1 MGIEKNME
9 EMSVAKCSCFVSFNQ
24 DTQCT
29 LKYIMSE
36 QKYGA
41 DIVADSLINHGVDLV
56 FGIPG
61 AKIDRLFETLE
72 HPKAGQKVPK
82 LIVARHEQN
91 AAFMAQA
98 FARITGKTGVV
109 IATSGPGVGNLVTGL
124 MTANAESDPV
134 VAIGG
139 QVQRK
144 DLYRLTHQSTN
155 SVALFTPI
163 TNFSS
168 EVQDPNNISEI
179 LANAFA
185 AANGAKKG
193 AAFVSLPQD
202 IDDAPVNIN
211 ALAQVPM
218 AQQGAASLVDLDWL
232 AGAIKQAKLPV
243 LLVGARASD
252 DESVASLHKLLNQ
265 VSLPVVE
272 TFQGAGVISRDLE
285 EASYFGRIGLFR
297 NQTGDK
303 LLQQSDLVITLGYD
317 AIEYEPRNWNKEN
330 NLNIVALDT
339 TPVQIDNNFV
349 PQRQLVG
356 DLSQSIDLLTER
368 IAGYQLPDDSQQT
381 LHDLKT
387 DLRLSNEPTY
397 TPAEGN
403 LNHPLTVIK
412 SIQAHVTDD
421 MTVSTDI
428 GSHYIW
434 MARHFKSYVARHF
447 LISNGMQTLG
457 VGLPWAMTAAMVR
470 PNAKSVSV
478 SGDGGFF
485 FSAMELETAVRLNLN
500 TVHIVWNDNA
510 HYDMVKFQE
519 EMKYDGESAGVDFG
533 NIDLVKYA
541 EAFGAKG
548 LRVTTPAD
556 LDAVLD
562 EAFATQGP
570 VVVDIPVD
578 YSHNYEL
585 GSQLIQGEG

>member
-1 MGIEKNME
+1 MANK
-9 EMSVAKCSCFVSFNQ
+9 
-24 DTQCT
+24 
-29 LKYIMSE
+29 
-36 QKYGA
+36 KYGA
-41 DIVADSLINHGVDLV
+41 DIVTDSLVNHGVDLV

-72 HPKAGQKVPK
+72 HPAEGQRVPK
-82 LIVARHEQN
+82 LVVARHEQN

-109 IATSGPGVGNLVTGL
+109 IATSGPGVGNLATGL
-124 MTANAESDPV
+124 MTATAESDPII
-134 VAIGG
+134 AIGG
-139 QVQRK
+139 QVPRN

-155 SVALFTPI
+155 SVALFSPI
-163 TNFSS
+163 TNLAS
-168 EVQDPNNISEI
+168 EIQDPNNISEI
-179 LANAFA
+179 IANAFA

-193 AAFVSLPQD
+193 ATFVSLPQD
-202 IDDAPVNIN
+202 VDDAQVTIE
-211 ALAQVPM
+211 ALPKITP
-218 AQQGAASLVDLDWL
+218 AQQGAAAIKDIDWL
-232 AGAIKQAKLPV
+232 AEQIKAAKLPV
-243 LLVGARASD
+243 LLVGSRGSD
-252 DESVASLHKLLNQ
+252 DATVTALHQLLKQ
-265 VSLPVVE
+265 TTLPVVE
-272 TFQGAGVISRDLE
+272 TFQGAGVISRELE
-285 EASYFGRIGLFR
+285 PETFFGRIGLFR

-303 LLQQSDLVITLGYD
+303 LLKQSDLVITLGYD

-356 DLSQSIDLLTER
+356 DLAQSLRLLIER
-368 IAGYQLPDDSQQT
+368 LNGYELPTTSKVV
-381 LHDLKT
+381 LKKLKA
-387 DLRLSNEPTY
+387 DLRASDEPSY
-397 TPAEGN
+397 TPAQGN
-403 LNHPLTVIK
+403 LNHPLDVIK

-434 MARHFKSYVARHF
+434 MARHFKSYVARHY

-457 VGLPWAMTAAMVR
+457 VGLPWALAAAMVR

-485 FSAMELETAVRLNLN
+485 FSAMELETAVRLGLN

-510 HYDMVKFQE
+510 YYDMVKFQE
-519 EMKYDGESAGVDFG
+519 EMKYNGQSAGVKFG

-541 EAFGAKG
+541 ESFGAKG
-548 LRVTTPAD
+548 LRVETPDD
-556 LDAVLD
+556 LDTVLD
-562 EAFATQGP
+562 EAFSTQGP

-585 GSQLIQGEG
+585 GSQLIGSEG

>member
-1 MGIEKNME
+1 MANK
-9 EMSVAKCSCFVSFNQ
+9 
-24 DTQCT
+24 
-29 LKYIMSE
+29 
-36 QKYGA
+36 KYGA
-41 DIVADSLINHGVDLV
+41 DIVTDSLVNHGVDLV

-72 HPKAGQKVPK
+72 YPAEGQRVPK
-82 LIVARHEQN
+82 LVVARHEQN

-109 IATSGPGVGNLVTGL
+109 IATSGPGVGNLATGL
-124 MTANAESDPV
+124 MTATAESDPI

-139 QVQRK
+139 QVPRN

-155 SVALFTPI
+155 SVALFSPI
-163 TNFSS
+163 TNLAS
-168 EVQDPNNISEI
+168 EIQDPNNISEI
-179 LANAFA
+179 IANAFA

-193 AAFVSLPQD
+193 ATFVSLPQD
-202 IDDAPVNIN
+202 VDDAQVTIE
-211 ALAQVPM
+211 ALPKITP
-218 AQQGAASLVDLDWL
+218 AQQGAATIKDIDWL
-232 AGAIKQAKLPV
+232 AEQIKAAKLPV
-243 LLVGARASD
+243 LLVGSRGSD
-252 DESVASLHKLLNQ
+252 DATVTALHQLLKQ
-265 VSLPVVE
+265 TTLPVVE
-272 TFQGAGVISRDLE
+272 TFQGAGVISRELE
-285 EASYFGRIGLFR
+285 PETFFGRIGLFR

-303 LLQQSDLVITLGYD
+303 LLKQSDLVITLGYD

-356 DLSQSIDLLTER
+356 DLAQSLRLLIER
-368 IAGYQLPDDSQQT
+368 LNGYELPTTSKEV
-381 LHDLKT
+381 LKKLKA
-387 DLRLSNEPTY
+387 DLRASNEPSY
-397 TPAEGN
+397 TPAQGN
-403 LNHPLTVIK
+403 LNHPLDVIK

-434 MARHFKSYVARHF
+434 MARHFKSYVARHY

-457 VGLPWAMTAAMVR
+457 VGLPWALAAAMVR

-485 FSAMELETAVRLNLN
+485 FSAMELETAVRLGLN

-510 HYDMVKFQE
+510 YYDMVKFQE
-519 EMKYDGESAGVDFG
+519 EMKYNGQSAGVKFG

-541 EAFGAKG
+541 ESFGAKG
-548 LRVTTPAD
+548 LRVETPDD
-556 LDAVLD
+556 LDTVLD
-562 EAFATQGP
+562 EAFSTQGP

-585 GSQLIQGEG
+585 GSQLISSEG

>member
-1 MGIEKNME
+1 MANK
-9 EMSVAKCSCFVSFNQ
+9 
-24 DTQCT
+24 
-29 LKYIMSE
+29 
-36 QKYGA
+36 KYGA
-41 DIVADSLINHGVDLV
+41 DIVTDSLVNHGVDLV

-72 HPKAGQKVPK
+72 HPAEGQRVPK
-82 LIVARHEQN
+82 LVVARHEQN

-109 IATSGPGVGNLVTGL
+109 IATSGPGVGNLATGL
-124 MTANAESDPV
+124 MTATAESDPI

-139 QVQRK
+139 QVPRN

-155 SVALFTPI
+155 SVALFSPI
-163 TNFSS
+163 TNLAS
-168 EVQDPNNISEI
+168 EIQDPNNISEI
-179 LANAFA
+179 IANAFA

-193 AAFVSLPQD
+193 ATFVSLPQD
-202 IDDAPVNIN
+202 VDDAQVTIE
-211 ALAQVPM
+211 ALPKITP
-218 AQQGAASLVDLDWL
+218 AQQGAAAIKDIDWL
-232 AGAIKQAKLPV
+232 AEQIKAAKLPV
-243 LLVGARASD
+243 LLVGSRGSD
-252 DESVASLHKLLNQ
+252 DATVTALHQLLKQ
-265 VSLPVVE
+265 TTLPVVE
-272 TFQGAGVISRDLE
+272 TFQGAGVISRELE
-285 EASYFGRIGLFR
+285 PETFFGRIGLFR

-303 LLQQSDLVITLGYD
+303 LLKQSDLVITLGYD

-356 DLSQSIDLLTER
+356 DLAQSLRLLIER
-368 IAGYQLPDDSQQT
+368 LNGYELPTTSKEV
-381 LHDLKT
+381 LKKLKA
-387 DLRLSNEPTY
+387 DLRASDEPSY
-397 TPAEGN
+397 TPAQGN
-403 LNHPLTVIK
+403 LNHPLDVIK

-434 MARHFKSYVARHF
+434 MARHFKSYVARHY

-457 VGLPWAMTAAMVR
+457 VGLPWALAAAMVR

-485 FSAMELETAVRLNLN
+485 FSAMELETAVRLGLN

-510 HYDMVKFQE
+510 YYDMVKFQE
-519 EMKYDGESAGVDFG
+519 EMKYNGQSAGVKFG

-541 EAFGAKG
+541 ESFGAKG
-548 LRVTTPAD
+548 LRVETPDD
-556 LDAVLD
+556 LDTVLD
-562 EAFATQGP
+562 EAFSTQGP

-585 GSQLIQGEG
+585 GSQLVGSEG

>member
-1 MGIEKNME
+1 MANK
-9 EMSVAKCSCFVSFNQ
+9 
-24 DTQCT
+24 
-29 LKYIMSE
+29 
-36 QKYGA
+36 KYGA
-41 DIVADSLINHGVDLV
+41 DIVTDSLVNHGVDLV

-72 HPKAGQKVPK
+72 HPAEGQRVPK
-82 LIVARHEQN
+82 LVVARHEQN

-109 IATSGPGVGNLVTGL
+109 IATSGPGVGNLATGL
-124 MTANAESDPV
+124 MTATAESDPI

-139 QVQRK
+139 QVPRN

-155 SVALFTPI
+155 SVALFSPI
-163 TNFSS
+163 TNLAS
-168 EVQDPNNISEI
+168 EIQDPNNISEI
-179 LANAFA
+179 IANAFA

-193 AAFVSLPQD
+193 ATFVSLPQD
-202 IDDAPVNIN
+202 VDDAQVTIE
-211 ALAQVPM
+211 ALPKITP
-218 AQQGAASLVDLDWL
+218 AQQGAAAIKDIDWL
-232 AGAIKQAKLPV
+232 AEQIKAAKLPV
-243 LLVGARASD
+243 LLVGSRGSD
-252 DESVASLHKLLNQ
+252 DATVTALHQLLKQ
-265 VSLPVVE
+265 TTLPVVE
-272 TFQGAGVISRDLE
+272 TFQGAGVISRELE
-285 EASYFGRIGLFR
+285 PETFFGRIGLFR

-303 LLQQSDLVITLGYD
+303 LLKQSDLVITLGYD

-356 DLSQSIDLLTER
+356 DLAQSLRLLIER
-368 IAGYQLPDDSQQT
+368 LNGYELPTTSKVV
-381 LHDLKT
+381 LKKLKA
-387 DLRLSNEPTY
+387 DLRASDEPSY
-397 TPAEGN
+397 TPAQGN
-403 LNHPLTVIK
+403 LNHPLDVIK

-434 MARHFKSYVARHF
+434 MARHFKSYVARHY

-457 VGLPWAMTAAMVR
+457 VGLPWALAAAMVR

-485 FSAMELETAVRLNLN
+485 FSAMELETAVRLGLN

-510 HYDMVKFQE
+510 YYDMVKFQE
-519 EMKYDGESAGVDFG
+519 EMKYNGQSAGVKFG

-541 EAFGAKG
+541 ESFGAKG
-548 LRVTTPAD
+548 LRVETPDD
-556 LDAVLD
+556 LDTVLD
-562 EAFATQGP
+562 EAFSTQGP

-585 GSQLIQGEG
+585 GSQLIGSEG

>member
-1 MGIEKNME
+1 MANK
-9 EMSVAKCSCFVSFNQ
+9 
-24 DTQCT
+24 
-29 LKYIMSE
+29 
-36 QKYGA
+36 KYGA
-41 DIVADSLINHGVDLV
+41 DIVTDSLVNHGVDLV

-72 HPKAGQKVPK
+72 HPAEGQKVPK
-82 LIVARHEQN
+82 LVVTRHEQN

-109 IATSGPGVGNLVTGL
+109 ITTSGPGVGNLATGL
-124 MTANAESDPV
+124 MTATAESDPI

-139 QVQRK
+139 QVPRN

-155 SVALFTPI
+155 SVALFSPI
-163 TNFSS
+163 TNLAS
-168 EVQDPNNISEI
+168 EIQDPNNISEI
-179 LANAFA
+179 IANAFA

-193 AAFVSLPQD
+193 ATFVSLPQD
-202 IDDAPVNIN
+202 VDDAQVTIE
-211 ALAQVPM
+211 ALPKVTP
-218 AQQGAASLVDLDWL
+218 AQQGAAAIKDIDWL
-232 AGAIKQAKLPV
+232 AEQIKDAKLPV
-243 LLVGARASD
+243 LLVGSRGSD
-252 DESVASLHKLLNQ
+252 DATVTALHQLLKQ
-265 VSLPVVE
+265 TTLPVVE
-272 TFQGAGVISRDLE
+272 TFQGAGVISRELE
-285 EASYFGRIGLFR
+285 PETFFGRIGLFR

-303 LLQQSDLVITLGYD
+303 LLKQSDLVITLGYD

-356 DLSQSIDLLTER
+356 DLAQSLQLLTEYLN
-368 IAGYQLPDDSQQT
+368 GYELPASSKAE
-381 LHDLKT
+381 LKKLKA
-387 DLRLSNEPTY
+387 DLRAFDEPSY
-397 TPAEGN
+397 TPAKGN
-403 LNHPLTVIK
+403 LNHPLDIVK

-457 VGLPWAMTAAMVR
+457 VGLPWALVAAMVR
-470 PNAKSVSV
+470 PNTKSVSV

-485 FSAMELETAVRLNLN
+485 FSAMELETAVRLGLN

-510 HYDMVKFQE
+510 YYDMVKFQE
-519 EMKYDGESAGVDFG
+519 EMKYNGQSAGVKFG

-541 EAFGAKG
+541 ESFGAKG
-548 LRVTTPAD
+548 LRVETPD
-556 LDAVLD
+556 SLDAVLD
-562 EAFATQGP
+562 EAFSTQGP

-585 GSQLIQGEG
+585 GSQLINSEG

>member
-1 MGIEKNME
+1 MANK
-9 EMSVAKCSCFVSFNQ
+9 
-24 DTQCT
+24 
-29 LKYIMSE
+29 
-36 QKYGA
+36 KYGA
-41 DIVADSLINHGVDLV
+41 DIVTDSLVNHGVDLV

-72 HPKAGQKVPK
+72 HPAEGQRVPK
-82 LIVARHEQN
+82 LVVARHEQN

-109 IATSGPGVGNLVTGL
+109 IATSGPGVGNLATGL
-124 MTANAESDPV
+124 MTATAESDPI

-139 QVQRK
+139 QVPRN

-155 SVALFTPI
+155 SVALFSPI
-163 TNFSS
+163 TNLAS
-168 EVQDPNNISEI
+168 EIQDPNNISEI
-179 LANAFA
+179 IANAFA

-193 AAFVSLPQD
+193 ATFVSLPQD
-202 IDDAPVNIN
+202 VDDAQVTIE
-211 ALAQVPM
+211 ALPKITP
-218 AQQGAASLVDLDWL
+218 AQQGAAAIKDIDWL
-232 AGAIKQAKLPV
+232 AEQIKAAKLPV
-243 LLVGARASD
+243 LLVGSRGSD
-252 DESVASLHKLLNQ
+252 DATVTALHQLLKQ
-265 VSLPVVE
+265 TTLPVVE
-272 TFQGAGVISRDLE
+272 TFQGAGVIPRELE
-285 EASYFGRIGLFR
+285 PETFFGRIGLFH

-303 LLQQSDLVITLGYD
+303 LLKQSDLVITLGYD

-330 NLNIVALDT
+330 TLNIVALDT

-356 DLSQSIDLLTER
+356 DLAQSLRLLIER
-368 IAGYQLPDDSQQT
+368 LNGYELPTTSEEV
-381 LHDLKT
+381 LKKLKA
-387 DLRLSNEPTY
+387 DLRASDEPSY
-397 TPAEGN
+397 TPAQGN
-403 LNHPLTVIK
+403 LNHPLDVIK

-434 MARHFKSYVARHF
+434 MARHFKSYVARHY

-457 VGLPWAMTAAMVR
+457 VGLPWALAAAMVR

-485 FSAMELETAVRLNLN
+485 FSAMELETAVRLGLN

-510 HYDMVKFQE
+510 YYDMVKFQE
-519 EMKYDGESAGVDFG
+519 ETKYNGQSAGVKFG

-541 EAFGAKG
+541 ESFGAKG
-548 LRVTTPAD
+548 LRVETPDD
-556 LDAVLD
+556 LDTVLD
-562 EAFATQGP
+562 EAFSTQGP

-585 GSQLIQGEG
+585 GSQLIGSEG

>member
-1 MGIEKNME
+1 M
-9 EMSVAKCSCFVSFNQ
+9 
-24 DTQCT
+24 T
-29 LKYIMSE
+29 E
-36 QKYGA
+36 QKYGS
-41 DIVADSLINHGVDLV
+41 DIVTDSLVNHGVDLV

-72 HPKAGQKVPK
+72 HPKTGQKVPK
-82 LIVARHEQN
+82 LIVTRHEQN

-98 FARITGKTGVV
+98 FSRITGKTGVV
-109 IATSGPGVGNLVTGL
+109 IATSGPGVGNLATGL
-124 MTANAESDPV
+124 MTANAESDSV

-139 QVQRK
+139 QVPRR

-155 SVALFTPI
+155 SVSLFNAI
-163 TNFSS
+163 THYSS
-168 EVQDPNNISEI
+168 EIQDPNNISEI
-179 LANAFA
+179 IANAFA

-202 IDDAPVNIN
+202 VDDAPVSIS
-211 ALAQVPM
+211 ALPQVPE
-218 AQQGAASLVDLDWL
+218 AQQGAAAITDIDWL
-232 AGAIKQAKLPV
+232 AEQIKQAKLPV
-243 LLVGARASD
+243 LLVGARGSD
-252 DESVASLHKLLNQ
+252 DATVTALHHLLKQ
-265 VSLPVVE
+265 TTLPVVE

-285 EASYFGRIGLFR
+285 PETFFGRIGLFR

-303 LLQQSDLVITLGYD
+303 LLQQADLVVTLGYD

-339 TPVQIDNNFV
+339 THVQIDNNFV
-349 PQRQLVG
+349 PKRQLIG
-356 DLSQSIDLLTER
+356 DLAQSLDLLAERINGYQVPAESQSV
-368 IAGYQLPDDSQQT
+368 
-381 LHDLKT
+381 LKALKD
-387 DLRLSNEPTY
+387 DLRASDEPSY

-403 LNHPLTVIK
+403 LNHPLNVIK

-457 VGLPWAMTAAMVR
+457 VGLPWSLTAAMVR

-485 FSAMELETAVRLNLN
+485 FSAMELETAVRLQLN

-519 EMKYDGESAGVDFG
+519 EMKYNGESAGVTFG
-533 NIDLVKYA
+533 NIDIVKYA
-541 EAFGAKG
+541 ESFGAKG
-548 LRVTTPAD
+548 LRVTTPD
-556 LDAVLD
+556 QLDKILD
-562 EAFATQGP
+562 EAFATEGP

-585 GSQLIQGEG
+585 GSQLIESEG

>member
-1 MGIEKNME
+1 M
-9 EMSVAKCSCFVSFNQ
+9 
-24 DTQCT
+24 T
-29 LKYIMSE
+29 E
-36 QKYGA
+36 QKYGS
-41 DIVADSLINHGVDLV
+41 DIVTDSLVNHGVDLV

-82 LIVARHEQN
+82 LIVTRHEQN

-98 FARITGKTGVV
+98 FSRITGKTGVV
-109 IATSGPGVGNLVTGL
+109 IATSGPGVGNLATGL
-124 MTANAESDPV
+124 MTANAESDSV

-139 QVQRK
+139 QVPRR

-155 SVALFTPI
+155 SVSLFNAI
-163 TNFSS
+163 THYSS
-168 EVQDPNNISEI
+168 EIQDPNNISEI
-179 LANAFA
+179 IANAFA

-202 IDDAPVNIN
+202 VDDAPVSIA
-211 ALAQVPM
+211 ALPQVPE
-218 AQQGAASLVDLDWL
+218 AQQGAAAIADLDWL
-232 AGAIKQAKLPV
+232 AEQIKQAKLPV
-243 LLVGARASD
+243 LLVGARGSD
-252 DESVASLHKLLNQ
+252 DATVTALHHLLEQ
-265 VSLPVVE
+265 TTLPVVE

-285 EASYFGRIGLFR
+285 PETFFGRIGLFR

-303 LLQQSDLVITLGYD
+303 LLQQADLVVTLGYD

-339 TPVQIDNNFV
+339 THVQIDNNFV
-349 PQRQLVG
+349 PKRQLIG
-356 DLSQSIDLLTER
+356 DLAQSLDLLAER
-368 IAGYQLPDDSQQT
+368 INGYQVPAESQNV
-381 LHDLKT
+381 LKALKD
-387 DLRLSNEPTY
+387 DLRASDEPSY

-403 LNHPLTVIK
+403 LNHPLNVIK

-457 VGLPWAMTAAMVR
+457 VGLPWSLTAAMVR

-485 FSAMELETAVRLNLN
+485 FSAMELETAVRLQLN

-519 EMKYDGESAGVDFG
+519 EMKYNGESAGVTFG
-533 NIDLVKYA
+533 NIDIVKYA
-541 EAFGAKG
+541 ESFGAKG
-548 LRVTTPAD
+548 LRVTTPD
-556 LDAVLD
+556 QLDKILD
-562 EAFATQGP
+562 EAFATEGP

-585 GSQLIQGEG
+585 GSQLIESEG

>member
-1 MGIEKNME
+1 MANK
-9 EMSVAKCSCFVSFNQ
+9 
-24 DTQCT
+24 
-29 LKYIMSE
+29 
-36 QKYGA
+36 KYGA
-41 DIVADSLINHGVDLV
+41 DIVTDSLVNHGVDLV

-72 HPKAGQKVPK
+72 HPAEGQRVPK
-82 LIVARHEQN
+82 LVVARHEQN

-109 IATSGPGVGNLVTGL
+109 IATSGPGVGNLATGL
-124 MTANAESDPV
+124 MTATAESDPI

-139 QVQRK
+139 QVPRN

-155 SVALFTPI
+155 SVALFSPI
-163 TNFSS
+163 TNLAS
-168 EVQDPNNISEI
+168 EIQDPNNISEI
-179 LANAFA
+179 IANAFA

-193 AAFVSLPQD
+193 ATFVSLPQD
-202 IDDAPVNIN
+202 VDDAQVTIE
-211 ALAQVPM
+211 ALPKITP
-218 AQQGAASLVDLDWL
+218 AQQGAAAIKDIDWL
-232 AGAIKQAKLPV
+232 AEQIKAAKLPV
-243 LLVGARASD
+243 LLVGSRGSD
-252 DESVASLHKLLNQ
+252 DATVTALHQLLKQ
-265 VSLPVVE
+265 TTLPVVE
-272 TFQGAGVISRDLE
+272 TFQGAGVISRELE
-285 EASYFGRIGLFR
+285 PETFFGRIGLFR

-303 LLQQSDLVITLGYD
+303 LLKQSDLVITLGYD

-356 DLSQSIDLLTER
+356 DLAQSLRLLIER
-368 IAGYQLPDDSQQT
+368 LNGYELPTTSKVV
-381 LHDLKT
+381 LKKLKA
-387 DLRLSNEPTY
+387 DLRASDEPSY
-397 TPAEGN
+397 TPAQGN
-403 LNHPLTVIK
+403 LNHPLDVIK

-434 MARHFKSYVARHF
+434 MARHFKSYVARHY

-457 VGLPWAMTAAMVR
+457 VGLPWALAAAMVR

-485 FSAMELETAVRLNLN
+485 FSAMELETAVRLGLN

-510 HYDMVKFQE
+510 YYDMVKFQE
-519 EMKYDGESAGVDFG
+519 KMKYNGQSAGVKFG

-541 EAFGAKG
+541 ESFGAKG
-548 LRVTTPAD
+548 LRVETPDD
-556 LDAVLD
+556 LDTVLD
-562 EAFATQGP
+562 EAFSTQGP

-585 GSQLIQGEG
+585 GSQLIGSEG

>member
-1 MGIEKNME
+1 MANK
-9 EMSVAKCSCFVSFNQ
+9 
-24 DTQCT
+24 
-29 LKYIMSE
+29 
-36 QKYGA
+36 KYGA
-41 DIVADSLINHGVDLV
+41 DIVTDSLVNHGVDLV

-72 HPKAGQKVPK
+72 HPAEGQRVPK
-82 LIVARHEQN
+82 LVVARHEQN

-109 IATSGPGVGNLVTGL
+109 IATSGPGVGNLATGL
-124 MTANAESDPV
+124 MTATAESDPI

-139 QVQRK
+139 QVPRN

-155 SVALFTPI
+155 SVALFSPI
-163 TNFSS
+163 TNLAS
-168 EVQDPNNISEI
+168 EIQDPNNISEI
-179 LANAFA
+179 IANAFA

-193 AAFVSLPQD
+193 ATFVSLPQD
-202 IDDAPVNIN
+202 VDDAQVTIE
-211 ALAQVPM
+211 ALPKITP
-218 AQQGAASLVDLDWL
+218 AQQGAAAIKDIDWL
-232 AGAIKQAKLPV
+232 AEQIKAAKLPV
-243 LLVGARASD
+243 LLVGSRGSD
-252 DESVASLHKLLNQ
+252 DATVTALHQLLKQ
-265 VSLPVVE
+265 TTLPVVE
-272 TFQGAGVISRDLE
+272 TFQGAGVIPRELE
-285 EASYFGRIGLFR
+285 PETFFGRIGLFR

-303 LLQQSDLVITLGYD
+303 LLKQSDLVITLGYD

-356 DLSQSIDLLTER
+356 DLAQSLRLLIER
-368 IAGYQLPDDSQQT
+368 LNGYELPTTSKVV
-381 LHDLKT
+381 LKKLKA
-387 DLRLSNEPTY
+387 DLRASDEPSY
-397 TPAEGN
+397 TPAQGN
-403 LNHPLTVIK
+403 LNHPLDVIK

-434 MARHFKSYVARHF
+434 MARHFKSYVARHY

-457 VGLPWAMTAAMVR
+457 VGLPWALAAAMVR

-478 SGDGGFF
+478 SGDGGFL
-485 FSAMELETAVRLNLN
+485 FSAMELETAVRLGLN

-510 HYDMVKFQE
+510 YYDMVKFQE
-519 EMKYDGESAGVDFG
+519 EMKYNGQSAGVKFG

-541 EAFGAKG
+541 ESFGAKG
-548 LRVTTPAD
+548 LRVETPDD
-556 LDAVLD
+556 LDTVLD
-562 EAFATQGP
+562 EAFSTQGP

-585 GSQLIQGEG
+585 GSQLIGSEG

>member
-1 MGIEKNME
+1 MANK
-9 EMSVAKCSCFVSFNQ
+9 
-24 DTQCT
+24 
-29 LKYIMSE
+29 
-36 QKYGA
+36 KYGA
-41 DIVADSLINHGVDLV
+41 DIVTDSLVNHGVDLV

-72 HPKAGQKVPK
+72 HPAEGQRVPK
-82 LIVARHEQN
+82 LVVARHEQN

-109 IATSGPGVGNLVTGL
+109 IATSGPGVGNLATGL
-124 MTANAESDPV
+124 MTATAESDPI

-139 QVQRK
+139 QVPRN

-155 SVALFTPI
+155 SIALFSPI
-163 TNFSS
+163 TNLAS
-168 EVQDPNNISEI
+168 EIQDPNNISEI
-179 LANAFA
+179 IANAFA

-193 AAFVSLPQD
+193 ATFVSLPQD
-202 IDDAPVNIN
+202 VDDAQVTIE
-211 ALAQVPM
+211 ALRKITP
-218 AQQGAASLVDLDWL
+218 AQQGAAAIKDIDWL
-232 AGAIKQAKLPV
+232 AEQIKAAKLPV
-243 LLVGARASD
+243 LLVGSRGSD
-252 DESVASLHKLLNQ
+252 DATVTALHQLLKQ
-265 VSLPVVE
+265 TTLPVVE
-272 TFQGAGVISRDLE
+272 TFQGAGVISRELE
-285 EASYFGRIGLFR
+285 PETFFGRIGLFR

-303 LLQQSDLVITLGYD
+303 LLKQSDLVITLGYD

-356 DLSQSIDLLTER
+356 DLAQSLRLLIER
-368 IAGYQLPDDSQQT
+368 LNGYELPTTSKVV
-381 LHDLKT
+381 LKKLKA
-387 DLRLSNEPTY
+387 DLRASDEPSY
-397 TPAEGN
+397 TPAQGN
-403 LNHPLTVIK
+403 LNHPLDVIK

-434 MARHFKSYVARHF
+434 MARHFKSYVARHY

-457 VGLPWAMTAAMVR
+457 VGLPWALAAAMVR

-485 FSAMELETAVRLNLN
+485 FSAMELETAVRLGLN

-510 HYDMVKFQE
+510 YYDMVKFQE
-519 EMKYDGESAGVDFG
+519 EMKYNGQSAGVKFG

-541 EAFGAKG
+541 ESFGAKG
-548 LRVTTPAD
+548 LRVETPDD
-556 LDAVLD
+556 LDTVLD
-562 EAFATQGP
+562 EAFSTQGP

-585 GSQLIQGEG
+585 GSQLIGSEG

>member
-1 MGIEKNME
+1 MANK
-9 EMSVAKCSCFVSFNQ
+9 
-24 DTQCT
+24 
-29 LKYIMSE
+29 
-36 QKYGA
+36 KYGA
-41 DIVADSLINHGVDLV
+41 DIVTDSLVNHGVDLV

-72 HPKAGQKVPK
+72 YPAEGQRVPK
-82 LIVARHEQN
+82 LVVARHEQN

-109 IATSGPGVGNLVTGL
+109 IATSGPGVGNLATGL
-124 MTANAESDPV
+124 MTATAESDPI

-139 QVQRK
+139 QVPRN

-155 SVALFTPI
+155 SVALFSPI
-163 TNFSS
+163 TNLAS
-168 EVQDPNNISEI
+168 EIQDPNNISEI
-179 LANAFA
+179 IANAFA

-193 AAFVSLPQD
+193 ATFVSLPQD
-202 IDDAPVNIN
+202 VDDAQVTIE
-211 ALAQVPM
+211 ALPKITP
-218 AQQGAASLVDLDWL
+218 AQQGAAAIKDIDWL
-232 AGAIKQAKLPV
+232 AEQIKAAKLPV
-243 LLVGARASD
+243 LLVGSRGSD
-252 DESVASLHKLLNQ
+252 DATVTALHQLLKQ
-265 VSLPVVE
+265 TTLPVVE
-272 TFQGAGVISRDLE
+272 TFQGAGVISRELE
-285 EASYFGRIGLFR
+285 PETFFGRIGLFR

-303 LLQQSDLVITLGYD
+303 LLKQSDLVITLGYD

-356 DLSQSIDLLTER
+356 DLAQSLRLLIER
-368 IAGYQLPDDSQQT
+368 LNGYELPTTSKEV
-381 LHDLKT
+381 LKKLKA
-387 DLRLSNEPTY
+387 DLRASNEPSY
-397 TPAEGN
+397 TPAQGN
-403 LNHPLTVIK
+403 LNHPLDVIK

-434 MARHFKSYVARHF
+434 MARHFKSYVARHY

-457 VGLPWAMTAAMVR
+457 VGLPWALAAAMVR

-485 FSAMELETAVRLNLN
+485 FSAMELETAVRLGLN

-510 HYDMVKFQE
+510 YYDMVKFQE
-519 EMKYDGESAGVDFG
+519 EMKYNGQSAGVKFG

-541 EAFGAKG
+541 ESFGAKG
-548 LRVTTPAD
+548 LRVETPDD
-556 LDAVLD
+556 LDTVLD
-562 EAFATQGP
+562 EAFSTQGP

-585 GSQLIQGEG
+585 GSQLISSEG

>member
-1 MGIEKNME
+1 MANK
-9 EMSVAKCSCFVSFNQ
+9 
-24 DTQCT
+24 
-29 LKYIMSE
+29 
-36 QKYGA
+36 KYGA
-41 DIVADSLINHGVDLV
+41 DIVTDSLVNHGVDLV

-72 HPKAGQKVPK
+72 HPAEGQRVPK
-82 LIVARHEQN
+82 LVVARHEQN

-109 IATSGPGVGNLVTGL
+109 IATSGPGVGNLATGL
-124 MTANAESDPV
+124 MTATAESDPI

-139 QVQRK
+139 QVPRN

-155 SVALFTPI
+155 SIALFSPI
-163 TNFSS
+163 TNLAS
-168 EVQDPNNISEI
+168 EIQDPNNISEI
-179 LANAFA
+179 IANAFA

-193 AAFVSLPQD
+193 ATFVSLPQD
-202 IDDAPVNIN
+202 VDDAQVTIE
-211 ALAQVPM
+211 ALPKITP
-218 AQQGAASLVDLDWL
+218 AQQGAAAIKDIDWL
-232 AGAIKQAKLPV
+232 AEQIKAAKLPV
-243 LLVGARASD
+243 LLVGSRGSD
-252 DESVASLHKLLNQ
+252 DATVTALHQLLKQ
-265 VSLPVVE
+265 TTLPVVE
-272 TFQGAGVISRDLE
+272 TFQGAGVISRELE
-285 EASYFGRIGLFR
+285 PETFFGRIGLFR

-303 LLQQSDLVITLGYD
+303 LLKQSDLVITLGYD

-356 DLSQSIDLLTER
+356 DLAQSLRLLIER
-368 IAGYQLPDDSQQT
+368 LNGYELPTTSKVV
-381 LHDLKT
+381 LKKLKA
-387 DLRLSNEPTY
+387 DLRASDEPSY
-397 TPAEGN
+397 TPAQGN
-403 LNHPLTVIK
+403 LNHPLDVIK

-434 MARHFKSYVARHF
+434 MARHFKSYVARHY

-457 VGLPWAMTAAMVR
+457 VGLPWALAAAMVR

-485 FSAMELETAVRLNLN
+485 FSAMELETAVRLGLN

-510 HYDMVKFQE
+510 YYDMVKFQE
-519 EMKYDGESAGVDFG
+519 KMKYNGQSAGVKFG

-541 EAFGAKG
+541 ESFGAKG
-548 LRVTTPAD
+548 LRVETPDD
-556 LDAVLD
+556 LDTVLD
-562 EAFATQGP
+562 EAFSTQGP

-585 GSQLIQGEG
+585 GSQLIGSEG

>member
-1 MGIEKNME
+1 MANK
-9 EMSVAKCSCFVSFNQ
+9 
-24 DTQCT
+24 
-29 LKYIMSE
+29 
-36 QKYGA
+36 KYGA
-41 DIVADSLINHGVDLV
+41 DIVTDSLVNHGVDLV

-72 HPKAGQKVPK
+72 HPVEGQRVPK
-82 LIVARHEQN
+82 LVVARHEQN

-109 IATSGPGVGNLVTGL
+109 IATSGPGVGNLATGL
-124 MTANAESDPV
+124 MTATAESDPI

-139 QVQRK
+139 QVPRN

-155 SVALFTPI
+155 SVALFSPI
-163 TNFSS
+163 TNLAS
-168 EVQDPNNISEI
+168 EIQDPNNISEI
-179 LANAFA
+179 IANAFA

-193 AAFVSLPQD
+193 ATFVSLPQD
-202 IDDAPVNIN
+202 VDDAQVTID
-211 ALAQVPM
+211 ALPKITP
-218 AQQGAASLVDLDWL
+218 AQQGAAAIKDIDWL
-232 AGAIKQAKLPV
+232 AEQIKAAKLPV
-243 LLVGARASD
+243 LLVGSRGSD
-252 DESVASLHKLLNQ
+252 DDTVTALHQLLKQ
-265 VSLPVVE
+265 TTLPVVE
-272 TFQGAGVISRDLE
+272 TFQGAGVISRELE
-285 EASYFGRIGLFR
+285 PETFFGRVGLFR

-303 LLQQSDLVITLGYD
+303 LLKQSDLVITLGYD

-356 DLSQSIDLLTER
+356 DLAQSLRLLMER
-368 IAGYQLPDDSQQT
+368 LNGYELPTTSKEI
-381 LHDLKT
+381 LKKLKE
-387 DLRLSNEPTY
+387 DLRASDEPSY
-397 TPAEGN
+397 TPAQGD
-403 LNHPLTVIK
+403 LNHPLDVIK
-412 SIQAHVTDD
+412 SIQSHVTDD

-434 MARHFKSYVARHF
+434 MARHFKSYVARHY

-457 VGLPWAMTAAMVR
+457 VGLPWALAAAMVR

-485 FSAMELETAVRLNLN
+485 FSAMELETAVRLGLN

-510 HYDMVKFQE
+510 YYDMVKFQE
-519 EMKYDGESAGVDFG
+519 EMKYNGQSAGVKFG

-541 EAFGAKG
+541 ESFGAKG
-548 LRVTTPAD
+548 LRVETPDD

-562 EAFATQGP
+562 EAFSTQGP

-585 GSQLIQGEG
+585 GSQLIGSEG

>member
-1 MGIEKNME
+1 MANK
-9 EMSVAKCSCFVSFNQ
+9 
-24 DTQCT
+24 
-29 LKYIMSE
+29 
-36 QKYGA
+36 KYGA
-41 DIVADSLINHGVDLV
+41 DIVTDSLVNHGVDLV

-72 HPKAGQKVPK
+72 HPAEGQRVPK
-82 LIVARHEQN
+82 LVVARHEQN

-109 IATSGPGVGNLVTGL
+109 IATSGPGVGNLATGL
-124 MTANAESDPV
+124 MTATAESDPI

-139 QVQRK
+139 QVPRN

-155 SVALFTPI
+155 SVALFSPI
-163 TNFSS
+163 TNLAS
-168 EVQDPNNISEI
+168 EIQDPNNISEI
-179 LANAFA
+179 IANAFA

-193 AAFVSLPQD
+193 ATFVSLPQD
-202 IDDAPVNIN
+202 VDDAQVTIE
-211 ALAQVPM
+211 ALPKITP
-218 AQQGAASLVDLDWL
+218 AQQGAAAIKDIDWL
-232 AGAIKQAKLPV
+232 AEQIKAAKLPV
-243 LLVGARASD
+243 LLVGSRGSD
-252 DESVASLHKLLNQ
+252 DATVTALHQLLKQ
-265 VSLPVVE
+265 TTLPVVE
-272 TFQGAGVISRDLE
+272 TFQGAGVISRELE
-285 EASYFGRIGLFR
+285 PETFFGRIGLFR

-303 LLQQSDLVITLGYD
+303 LLKQSDLVITLGYD

-356 DLSQSIDLLTER
+356 DLAQSLRLLIER
-368 IAGYQLPDDSQQT
+368 LNGYELPTTSKVV
-381 LHDLKT
+381 LKKLKA
-387 DLRLSNEPTY
+387 DLRASDEPSY
-397 TPAEGN
+397 TPAQGN
-403 LNHPLTVIK
+403 LNHPLDVIK

-434 MARHFKSYVARHF
+434 MARHFKSYVARHY

-457 VGLPWAMTAAMVR
+457 VGLPWALATAMVR

-485 FSAMELETAVRLNLN
+485 FSAMELETAVRLGLN

-510 HYDMVKFQE
+510 YYDMVKFQE
-519 EMKYDGESAGVDFG
+519 EMKYNGQSAGVKFG

-541 EAFGAKG
+541 ESFGAKG
-548 LRVTTPAD
+548 LRVETPDD
-556 LDAVLD
+556 LDTVLD
-562 EAFATQGP
+562 EAFSTQGP

-585 GSQLIQGEG
+585 GSQLIGSEG

>member
-1 MGIEKNME
+1 MANK
-9 EMSVAKCSCFVSFNQ
+9 
-24 DTQCT
+24 
-29 LKYIMSE
+29 
-36 QKYGA
+36 KYGA
-41 DIVADSLINHGVDLV
+41 DIVTDSLVNHGVDLV

-72 HPKAGQKVPK
+72 HPAEGQRVPK
-82 LIVARHEQN
+82 LVVARHEQN

-109 IATSGPGVGNLVTGL
+109 IATSGPGVGNLATGL
-124 MTANAESDPV
+124 MTATAESDPI

-139 QVQRK
+139 QVPRN

-155 SVALFTPI
+155 SVALFSPI
-163 TNFSS
+163 TNLAS
-168 EVQDPNNISEI
+168 EIQDPNNISEI
-179 LANAFA
+179 IANAFA

-193 AAFVSLPQD
+193 ATFVSLPQD
-202 IDDAPVNIN
+202 VDDAQVTIE
-211 ALAQVPM
+211 ALPKITP
-218 AQQGAASLVDLDWL
+218 AQQGAAAIKDIDWL
-232 AGAIKQAKLPV
+232 AEQIKAAKLPV
-243 LLVGARASD
+243 LLVGSRGSD
-252 DESVASLHKLLNQ
+252 DATVTALHQLLKQ
-265 VSLPVVE
+265 TTLPVVE
-272 TFQGAGVISRDLE
+272 TFQGAGVISRELE
-285 EASYFGRIGLFR
+285 PETFFGRIGLFR

-303 LLQQSDLVITLGYD
+303 LLKQSDLVITLGYD

-356 DLSQSIDLLTER
+356 DLAQSLRLLIER
-368 IAGYQLPDDSQQT
+368 LNGYELPTTSKEV
-381 LHDLKT
+381 LKKLKA
-387 DLRLSNEPTY
+387 DLRASNEPSY
-397 TPAEGN
+397 TPAQGN
-403 LNHPLTVIK
+403 LNHPLDVIK

-434 MARHFKSYVARHF
+434 MARHFKSYVARHY

-457 VGLPWAMTAAMVR
+457 VGLPWALAAAMVR

-485 FSAMELETAVRLNLN
+485 FSAMELETAVRLGLN

-510 HYDMVKFQE
+510 YYDMVKFQE
-519 EMKYDGESAGVDFG
+519 EMKYNGQSAGVKFG

-541 EAFGAKG
+541 ESFGAKG
-548 LRVTTPAD
+548 LRVETPDD
-556 LDAVLD
+556 LDTVLD
-562 EAFATQGP
+562 EAFSTQGP

-585 GSQLIQGEG
+585 GSQLIGSEG

>member
-1 MGIEKNME
+1 MANK
-9 EMSVAKCSCFVSFNQ
+9 
-24 DTQCT
+24 
-29 LKYIMSE
+29 
-36 QKYGA
+36 KYGA
-41 DIVADSLINHGVDLV
+41 DIVTDSLVNHGVDLV

-72 HPKAGQKVPK
+72 HPAEGQRVPK
-82 LIVARHEQN
+82 LVVARHEQN

-109 IATSGPGVGNLVTGL
+109 IATSGPGVGNLATGL
-124 MTANAESDPV
+124 MTATAESDPI

-139 QVQRK
+139 QVPRN

-155 SVALFTPI
+155 SVALFSPI
-163 TNFSS
+163 TNLAS
-168 EVQDPNNISEI
+168 EIQDPNNISEI
-179 LANAFA
+179 IANAFA

-193 AAFVSLPQD
+193 ATFVSLPQD
-202 IDDAPVNIN
+202 VDDAQVTIE
-211 ALAQVPM
+211 ALPKITP
-218 AQQGAASLVDLDWL
+218 AQQGAAAIKDIDWL
-232 AGAIKQAKLPV
+232 AEQIKAAKLPV
-243 LLVGARASD
+243 LLVGSRGSD
-252 DESVASLHKLLNQ
+252 DATVTALHQLLKQ
-265 VSLPVVE
+265 TTLPVVE
-272 TFQGAGVISRDLE
+272 TFQGAGVISRELE
-285 EASYFGRIGLFR
+285 PETFFGRIGLFR

-303 LLQQSDLVITLGYD
+303 LLKQSDLVITLGYD

-356 DLSQSIDLLTER
+356 DLAQSLRLLIER
-368 IAGYQLPDDSQQT
+368 LNGYELPTTSKEV
-381 LHDLKT
+381 LKKLKA
-387 DLRLSNEPTY
+387 DLRASNEPSY
-397 TPAEGN
+397 TPAQGN
-403 LNHPLTVIK
+403 LNHPLDVIK

-434 MARHFKSYVARHF
+434 MARHFKSYVARHY

-457 VGLPWAMTAAMVR
+457 VGLPWALAAAMVR

-485 FSAMELETAVRLNLN
+485 FSAMELETAARLGLN

-510 HYDMVKFQE
+510 YYDMVKFQE
-519 EMKYDGESAGVDFG
+519 EMKYNGQSAGVKFG

-541 EAFGAKG
+541 ESFGAKG
-548 LRVTTPAD
+548 LRVETPDD
-556 LDAVLD
+556 LDTVLD
-562 EAFATQGP
+562 EAFSTQGP

-585 GSQLIQGEG
+585 GSQLIGSEG

>member
-1 MGIEKNME
+1 MANK
-9 EMSVAKCSCFVSFNQ
+9 
-24 DTQCT
+24 
-29 LKYIMSE
+29 
-36 QKYGA
+36 KYGA
-41 DIVADSLINHGVDLV
+41 DIVTDSLVNHGVDLV

-72 HPKAGQKVPK
+72 HPAEGQRVPK
-82 LIVARHEQN
+82 LVVARHEQN

-109 IATSGPGVGNLVTGL
+109 IATSGPGVGNLATGL
-124 MTANAESDPV
+124 MTATAESDPI

-139 QVQRK
+139 QVPRN

-155 SVALFTPI
+155 SVALFSPI
-163 TNFSS
+163 TNLAS
-168 EVQDPNNISEI
+168 EIQDPNNISEI
-179 LANAFA
+179 IANAFA

-193 AAFVSLPQD
+193 ATFVSLPQD
-202 IDDAPVNIN
+202 VDDAQVTIE
-211 ALAQVPM
+211 ALPKITP
-218 AQQGAASLVDLDWL
+218 AQQGAAAIKDIDWL
-232 AGAIKQAKLPV
+232 AEQIKAAKLPV
-243 LLVGARASD
+243 LLVGSRGSD
-252 DESVASLHKLLNQ
+252 DATVTALHQLLKQ
-265 VSLPVVE
+265 TTLPVVE
-272 TFQGAGVISRDLE
+272 TFQGAGVISRELE
-285 EASYFGRIGLFR
+285 PETFFGRIGLFH

-303 LLQQSDLVITLGYD
+303 LLKQSDLVITLGYD

-330 NLNIVALDT
+330 TLNIVALDT

-356 DLSQSIDLLTER
+356 DLAQSLRLLIER
-368 IAGYQLPDDSQQT
+368 LNGYELPTTSKVV
-381 LHDLKT
+381 LKKLKA
-387 DLRLSNEPTY
+387 DLRASDEPSY
-397 TPAEGN
+397 TPAQGN
-403 LNHPLTVIK
+403 LNHPLDVIK

-434 MARHFKSYVARHF
+434 MARHFKSYVARHY

-457 VGLPWAMTAAMVR
+457 VGLPWALAAAMVR

-485 FSAMELETAVRLNLN
+485 FSAMELETAVRLGLN

-510 HYDMVKFQE
+510 YYDMVKFQE
-519 EMKYDGESAGVDFG
+519 EMKYNGQSAGVKFG

-541 EAFGAKG
+541 ESFGAKG
-548 LRVTTPAD
+548 LRVETPDD
-556 LDAVLD
+556 LDTVLD
-562 EAFATQGP
+562 EAFSTQGP

-585 GSQLIQGEG
+585 GSQLIGSEG

>member
-1 MGIEKNME
+1 MAEK
-9 EMSVAKCSCFVSFNQ
+9 KF
-24 DTQCT
+24 
-29 LKYIMSE
+29 
-36 QKYGA
+36 GA
-41 DIVADSLINHGVDLV
+41 DIVAQSLTNHGVDLV

-72 HPKAGQKVPK
+72 HPSAGVKVPH
-82 LIVARHEQN
+82 LIVTRHEQN

-109 IATSGPGVGNLVTGL
+109 IVTSGPGVGNLVSGL
-124 MTANAESDPV
+124 MTASAENDPV

-139 QVQRK
+139 QVPRR

-155 SVALFTPI
+155 SVALFNSI

-168 EVQDPNNISEI
+168 EIQDPNNISEI
-179 LANAFA
+179 IANAFA

-202 IDDAPVNIN
+202 VDDAPVTID
-211 ALAQVPM
+211 ALPQVPA
-218 AQQGAASLVDLDWL
+218 AQQGAASLADLDWL
-232 AGAIKQAKLPV
+232 ANQIKQAQLPV
-243 LLVGARASD
+243 LLVGARGSD
-252 DESVASLHKLLNQ
+252 DQTVAALHSLLGDTP
-265 VSLPVVE
+265 LPVVE
-272 TFQGAGVISRDLE
+272 TFQGAGVISHDLE
-285 EASYFGRIGLFR
+285 PTTFFGRIGLFR

-303 LLQQSDLVITLGYD
+303 LLKQSDLVITVGYD

-330 NLNIVALDT
+330 DLNIVALDT

-349 PQRQLVG
+349 PKRQLVG
-356 DLSQSIDLLTER
+356 NIAQSLDLLAERIKGYVLPEASQSQLKALKKDLN
-368 IAGYQLPDDSQQT
+368 D
-381 LHDLKT
+381 T
-387 DLRLSNEPTY
+387 DEPIY

-403 LNHPLTVIK
+403 LNHPLNIIK
-412 SIQAHVTDD
+412 ALQARVTDD

-434 MARHFKSYVARHF
+434 MARHFKSYVPRHF

-457 VGLPWAMTAAMVR
+457 VGLPWALTAAMVR
-470 PNAKSVSV
+470 PNAKSISV

-485 FSAMELETAVRLNLN
+485 FSAMELETAVRLNLD

-519 EMKYDGESAGVDFG
+519 ELKYDGESAGVDFG

-541 EAFGAKG
+541 ESFGAKG
-548 LRVTTPAD
+548 LRVNTPAE

-562 EAFATQGP
+562 EAFATKGP

-578 YSHNYEL
+578 YSHNFEL
-585 GSQLIQGEG
+585 GEQLIESEG

>member
-1 MGIEKNME
+1 MANK
-9 EMSVAKCSCFVSFNQ
+9 
-24 DTQCT
+24 
-29 LKYIMSE
+29 
-36 QKYGA
+36 KYGA
-41 DIVADSLINHGVDLV
+41 DIVTDSLVNHGVDLV

-72 HPKAGQKVPK
+72 YPAEGQRVPK
-82 LIVARHEQN
+82 LVVARHEQN

-109 IATSGPGVGNLVTGL
+109 IATSGPGVGNLATGL
-124 MTANAESDPV
+124 MTATAESDPI

-139 QVQRK
+139 QVPRN

-155 SVALFTPI
+155 SVALFSPI
-163 TNFSS
+163 TNLAS
-168 EVQDPNNISEI
+168 EIQDPNNISEI
-179 LANAFA
+179 IANAFA

-193 AAFVSLPQD
+193 ATFVSLPQD
-202 IDDAPVNIN
+202 VDDAQVTIE
-211 ALAQVPM
+211 ALPKITP
-218 AQQGAASLVDLDWL
+218 AQQGAAAIKDIDWL
-232 AGAIKQAKLPV
+232 AEQIKAAKLPV
-243 LLVGARASD
+243 LLVGSRGSD
-252 DESVASLHKLLNQ
+252 DATVTALHQLLKQ
-265 VSLPVVE
+265 TTLPVVE
-272 TFQGAGVISRDLE
+272 TFQGAGVISRELE
-285 EASYFGRIGLFR
+285 PETFFGRIGLFR

-303 LLQQSDLVITLGYD
+303 LLKQSDLVITLGYD

-356 DLSQSIDLLTER
+356 DLAQSLRLLIER
-368 IAGYQLPDDSQQT
+368 LNGYELPTTSKEV
-381 LHDLKT
+381 LKKLKA
-387 DLRLSNEPTY
+387 DLRASNEPSY
-397 TPAEGN
+397 TPAQGN
-403 LNHPLTVIK
+403 LNHPLDVIK

-434 MARHFKSYVARHF
+434 MARHFKSYVARHY

-457 VGLPWAMTAAMVR
+457 VGLPWALAAAMVR

-485 FSAMELETAVRLNLN
+485 FSAMELETAVRLGLN

-510 HYDMVKFQE
+510 YYDMVKFQE
-519 EMKYDGESAGVDFG
+519 EMKYNGQSAGVKFG

-541 EAFGAKG
+541 ESFGAKG
-548 LRVTTPAD
+548 LRVETPDD
-556 LDAVLD
+556 LDTVLD
-562 EAFATQGP
+562 KAFSTQGP

-585 GSQLIQGEG
+585 GSQLIGSEG

>member
-1 MGIEKNME
+1 N
-9 EMSVAKCSCFVSFNQ
+9 SA
-24 DTQCT
+24 
-29 LKYIMSE
+29 
-36 QKYGA
+36 
-41 DIVADSLINHGVDLV
+41 
-56 FGIPG
+56 
-61 AKIDRLFETLE
+61 
-72 HPKAGQKVPK
+72 
-82 LIVARHEQN
+82 
-91 AAFMAQA
+91 
-98 FARITGKTGVV
+98 
-109 IATSGPGVGNLVTGL
+109 TGL
-124 MTANAESDPV
+124 MTANAESDSV

-139 QVQRK
+139 QVPRR

-155 SVALFTPI
+155 SVSLFNAI
-163 TNFSS
+163 THYSS
-168 EVQDPNNISEI
+168 EIQDPNNISEI
-179 LANAFA
+179 IANAFA

-202 IDDAPVNIN
+202 VDDAPVSIS
-211 ALAQVPM
+211 ALPQVPE
-218 AQQGAASLVDLDWL
+218 AQQGAAAIADLDWL
-232 AGAIKQAKLPV
+232 AEQIKQAKLPV
-243 LLVGARASD
+243 LLVGARGSD
-252 DESVASLHKLLNQ
+252 DATVTALHHLLKQ
-265 VSLPVVE
+265 TTLPVVE

-285 EASYFGRIGLFR
+285 PETFFGRIGLFR

-303 LLQQSDLVITLGYD
+303 LLQQADLVVTLGYD

-339 TPVQIDNNFV
+339 THVQIDNNFV
-349 PQRQLVG
+349 PKRQLIG
-356 DLSQSIDLLTER
+356 DLAQSLDLLAERINGYQVPAESQSV
-368 IAGYQLPDDSQQT
+368 
-381 LHDLKT
+381 LKALKD
-387 DLRLSNEPTY
+387 DLRASDEPSY

-403 LNHPLTVIK
+403 LNHPLNVIK

-457 VGLPWAMTAAMVR
+457 VGLPWSLTAAMVR

-485 FSAMELETAVRLNLN
+485 FSAMELETAVRLQLN

-519 EMKYDGESAGVDFG
+519 EMKYNGESAGVTFG
-533 NIDLVKYA
+533 NIDIVKYA
-541 EAFGAKG
+541 ESFGAKG
-548 LRVTTPAD
+548 LRVTTPD
-556 LDAVLD
+556 QLDKILD
-562 EAFATQGP
+562 EAFATEGP

-585 GSQLIQGEG
+585 GSQLIESEG

>member
-1 MGIEKNME
+1 M
-9 EMSVAKCSCFVSFNQ
+9 
-24 DTQCT
+24 T
-29 LKYIMSE
+29 E
-36 QKYGA
+36 QKYGS
-41 DIVADSLINHGVDLV
+41 DIVTDSLVNHGVDLV

-72 HPKAGQKVPK
+72 HPKTGQKVPK
-82 LIVARHEQN
+82 LIVTRHEQN

-98 FARITGKTGVV
+98 FSRITGKTGVV
-109 IATSGPGVGNLVTGL
+109 IATSGPGVGNLATGL
-124 MTANAESDPV
+124 MTANAESDSV

-139 QVQRK
+139 QVPRR

-155 SVALFTPI
+155 SVSLFNAI
-163 TNFSS
+163 THYSS
-168 EVQDPNNISEI
+168 EIQDPNNISEI
-179 LANAFA
+179 IANAFA

-202 IDDAPVNIN
+202 VDDAPVSIS
-211 ALAQVPM
+211 ALPQVPE
-218 AQQGAASLVDLDWL
+218 AQQGAAAIADIDWL
-232 AGAIKQAKLPV
+232 AEQIKQAKLPV
-243 LLVGARASD
+243 LLVGARGSD
-252 DESVASLHKLLNQ
+252 DATVTALHHLLKQ
-265 VSLPVVE
+265 TTLPVVE

-285 EASYFGRIGLFR
+285 PETFFGRIGLFR

-303 LLQQSDLVITLGYD
+303 LLQQADLVVTLGYD

-339 TPVQIDNNFV
+339 THVQIDNNFV
-349 PQRQLVG
+349 PKRQLIG
-356 DLSQSIDLLTER
+356 DLAQSLDLLAERINGYQVPAESQSV
-368 IAGYQLPDDSQQT
+368 
-381 LHDLKT
+381 LKSLKD
-387 DLRLSNEPTY
+387 DLRASDEPSY

-403 LNHPLTVIK
+403 LNHPLNVIK

-457 VGLPWAMTAAMVR
+457 VGLPWSLTAAMVR

-485 FSAMELETAVRLNLN
+485 FSAMELETAVRLQLN

-519 EMKYDGESAGVDFG
+519 EMKYNGESAGVTFG
-533 NIDLVKYA
+533 NIDIVKYA
-541 EAFGAKG
+541 ESFGAKG
-548 LRVTTPAD
+548 LRVTTPD
-556 LDAVLD
+556 QLDKILD
-562 EAFATQGP
+562 EAFATEGP

-585 GSQLIQGEG
+585 GSQLIESEG

>member
-1 MGIEKNME
+1 M
-9 EMSVAKCSCFVSFNQ
+9 
-24 DTQCT
+24 T
-29 LKYIMSE
+29 E
-36 QKYGA
+36 QKYGS
-41 DIVADSLINHGVDLV
+41 DIVTDSLVNHGVDLV

-72 HPKAGQKVPK
+72 HPKTGQKVPK
-82 LIVARHEQN
+82 LIVTRHEQN

-109 IATSGPGVGNLVTGL
+109 IATSGPGVGNLATGL
-124 MTANAESDPV
+124 MTANAESDSV

-139 QVQRK
+139 QVPRR

-155 SVALFTPI
+155 SVSLFNAI
-163 TNFSS
+163 THYSS
-168 EVQDPNNISEI
+168 EIQDPNNISEI
-179 LANAFA
+179 IANAFA

-202 IDDAPVNIN
+202 VDDAPVSIS
-211 ALAQVPM
+211 ALPQVPE
-218 AQQGAASLVDLDWL
+218 AQQGAAAIADIDWL
-232 AGAIKQAKLPV
+232 AEQIKQAKLPV
-243 LLVGARASD
+243 LLVGARGSD
-252 DESVASLHKLLNQ
+252 DATVTALHHLLKQ
-265 VSLPVVE
+265 TTLPVVE

-285 EASYFGRIGLFR
+285 PETFFGRIGLFR

-303 LLQQSDLVITLGYD
+303 LLQQADLVVTLGYD

-339 TPVQIDNNFV
+339 THVQIDNNFV
-349 PQRQLVG
+349 PKRQLIG
-356 DLSQSIDLLTER
+356 DLAQSLDLLAERINGYQVPAESQSV
-368 IAGYQLPDDSQQT
+368 
-381 LHDLKT
+381 LKALKD
-387 DLRLSNEPTY
+387 DLRASDEPSY

-403 LNHPLTVIK
+403 LNHPLNVIK

-457 VGLPWAMTAAMVR
+457 VGLPWSLTAAMVR

-485 FSAMELETAVRLNLN
+485 FSAMELETAVRLQLN

-519 EMKYDGESAGVDFG
+519 EMKYNGESAGVTFG
-533 NIDLVKYA
+533 NIDIVKYA
-541 EAFGAKG
+541 ESFGAKG
-548 LRVTTPAD
+548 LRVTTPD
-556 LDAVLD
+556 QLDKILD
-562 EAFATQGP
+562 EAFATEGP

-585 GSQLIQGEG
+585 GSQLIESEG

>member
-1 MGIEKNME
+1 MANK
-9 EMSVAKCSCFVSFNQ
+9 
-24 DTQCT
+24 
-29 LKYIMSE
+29 
-36 QKYGA
+36 KYGA
-41 DIVADSLINHGVDLV
+41 DIVTDSLVNHGVDLV

-72 HPKAGQKVPK
+72 HPAEGQRVPK
-82 LIVARHEQN
+82 LVVARHEQN

-109 IATSGPGVGNLVTGL
+109 IATSGPGVGNLATGL
-124 MTANAESDPV
+124 MTATAESDPI

-139 QVQRK
+139 QVPRN

-155 SVALFTPI
+155 SIALFSPI
-163 TNFSS
+163 TNLAS
-168 EVQDPNNISEI
+168 EIQDPNNISEI
-179 LANAFA
+179 IANAFA

-193 AAFVSLPQD
+193 ATFVSLPQD
-202 IDDAPVNIN
+202 VDDAQVTIE
-211 ALAQVPM
+211 ALPKITP
-218 AQQGAASLVDLDWL
+218 AQQGAAAIKDIDWL
-232 AGAIKQAKLPV
+232 AEQIKAAKLPV
-243 LLVGARASD
+243 LLVGSRGSD
-252 DESVASLHKLLNQ
+252 DATVTALHQLLKQ
-265 VSLPVVE
+265 TTLPVVE
-272 TFQGAGVISRDLE
+272 TFQGAGVISRELE
-285 EASYFGRIGLFR
+285 PETFFGRIGLFR

-303 LLQQSDLVITLGYD
+303 LLKQSDLVITLGYD

-356 DLSQSIDLLTER
+356 DLAQSLRLLIER
-368 IAGYQLPDDSQQT
+368 LNGYELPTTSKVV
-381 LHDLKT
+381 LKKLKA
-387 DLRLSNEPTY
+387 DLRASDEPSY
-397 TPAEGN
+397 TPAQGN
-403 LNHPLTVIK
+403 LNHPLDVIK

-434 MARHFKSYVARHF
+434 MARHFKSYVARHY

-457 VGLPWAMTAAMVR
+457 VGLPWALAAAMVR

-485 FSAMELETAVRLNLN
+485 FSAMELETAVRLGLN

-510 HYDMVKFQE
+510 YYDMVKFQE
-519 EMKYDGESAGVDFG
+519 EMKYNGQSAGVKFG

-541 EAFGAKG
+541 ESFGAKG
-548 LRVTTPAD
+548 LRVETPDD
-556 LDAVLD
+556 LDTVLD
-562 EAFATQGP
+562 EAFSTQGP
-570 VVVDIPVD
+570 VVVDISVD

-585 GSQLIQGEG
+585 GSQLIGSEG

>member
-1 MGIEKNME
+1 MANK
-9 EMSVAKCSCFVSFNQ
+9 
-24 DTQCT
+24 
-29 LKYIMSE
+29 
-36 QKYGA
+36 KYGA
-41 DIVADSLINHGVDLV
+41 DIVTDSLVNHGVDLV

-72 HPKAGQKVPK
+72 HPAEGQRVPK
-82 LIVARHEQN
+82 LVVARHEQN

-109 IATSGPGVGNLVTGL
+109 IATSGPGVGNLATGL
-124 MTANAESDPV
+124 MTATAESDPI

-139 QVQRK
+139 QVPRN

-155 SVALFTPI
+155 SVALFSPI
-163 TNFSS
+163 TNLAS
-168 EVQDPNNISEI
+168 EIQDPNNISEI
-179 LANAFA
+179 IANAFA

-193 AAFVSLPQD
+193 ATFVSLPQD
-202 IDDAPVNIN
+202 VDDAQVTIE
-211 ALAQVPM
+211 ALPKITP
-218 AQQGAASLVDLDWL
+218 AQQGAAAIKDIDWL
-232 AGAIKQAKLPV
+232 AEQIKAAKLPV
-243 LLVGARASD
+243 LLVGSRGSD
-252 DESVASLHKLLNQ
+252 DATVTALHQLLKQ
-265 VSLPVVE
+265 TTLPVVE
-272 TFQGAGVISRDLE
+272 TFQGAGVISRELE
-285 EASYFGRIGLFR
+285 PETFFGRIGLFR

-303 LLQQSDLVITLGYD
+303 LLKQSDLVITLGYD

-356 DLSQSIDLLTER
+356 DLAQSLRLLIER
-368 IAGYQLPDDSQQT
+368 LNGYELPTTSEEV
-381 LHDLKT
+381 LKKLKA
-387 DLRLSNEPTY
+387 DLRASDEPSY
-397 TPAEGN
+397 TPAQGN
-403 LNHPLTVIK
+403 LNHPLDVIK

-434 MARHFKSYVARHF
+434 MARHFKSYVARHY

-457 VGLPWAMTAAMVR
+457 VGLPWALAAAMVR

-485 FSAMELETAVRLNLN
+485 FSAMELETAVRLGLN

-510 HYDMVKFQE
+510 YYDMVKFQE
-519 EMKYDGESAGVDFG
+519 EMKYNGQSAGVKFG

-541 EAFGAKG
+541 ESFGAKG
-548 LRVTTPAD
+548 LRVETPDD
-556 LDAVLD
+556 LDTVLD
-562 EAFATQGP
+562 EAFSTQGP

-585 GSQLIQGEG
+585 GSQLIGSEG

>member
-1 MGIEKNME
+1 MANK
-9 EMSVAKCSCFVSFNQ
+9 
-24 DTQCT
+24 
-29 LKYIMSE
+29 
-36 QKYGA
+36 KYGA
-41 DIVADSLINHGVDLV
+41 DIVTDSLVNHGVDLV

-72 HPKAGQKVPK
+72 HPAEGQKVPK
-82 LIVARHEQN
+82 LVVTRHEQN

-109 IATSGPGVGNLVTGL
+109 ITTSGPGVGNLATGL
-124 MTANAESDPV
+124 MTATAESDPI

-139 QVQRK
+139 QVPRN

-155 SVALFTPI
+155 SVALFSPI
-163 TNFSS
+163 TNLAS
-168 EVQDPNNISEI
+168 EIQDPNNISEI
-179 LANAFA
+179 IANAFA

-193 AAFVSLPQD
+193 ATFVSLPQD
-202 IDDAPVNIN
+202 VDDAQVTIE
-211 ALAQVPM
+211 ALPKVTP
-218 AQQGAASLVDLDWL
+218 AQQGAAAIKDIDWL
-232 AGAIKQAKLPV
+232 AEQIKDAKLPV
-243 LLVGARASD
+243 LLVGSRGSD
-252 DESVASLHKLLNQ
+252 DATVTALHQLLKQ
-265 VSLPVVE
+265 TTLPVVE
-272 TFQGAGVISRDLE
+272 TFQGAGVISRELE
-285 EASYFGRIGLFR
+285 PETFFGRIGLFR

-303 LLQQSDLVITLGYD
+303 LLKQSDLVITLGYD

-356 DLSQSIDLLTER
+356 DLAQSLQLLTEYLN
-368 IAGYQLPDDSQQT
+368 GYELPASSKEE
-381 LHDLKT
+381 LEKLKA
-387 DLRLSNEPTY
+387 DLRASDEPSY
-397 TPAEGN
+397 TPAKGN
-403 LNHPLTVIK
+403 LNHPLDIVK

-457 VGLPWAMTAAMVR
+457 VGLPWALVAAMVR

-485 FSAMELETAVRLNLN
+485 FSAMELETAVRLGLN

-510 HYDMVKFQE
+510 YYDMVKFQE
-519 EMKYDGESAGVDFG
+519 EMKYNGQSAGVKFG

-541 EAFGAKG
+541 ESFGAKG
-548 LRVTTPAD
+548 LRVETPD
-556 LDAVLD
+556 SLDAVLD
-562 EAFATQGP
+562 EAFSTQGP

-585 GSQLIQGEG
+585 GSQLINSEG

>member
-1 MGIEKNME
+1 MANK
-9 EMSVAKCSCFVSFNQ
+9 
-24 DTQCT
+24 
-29 LKYIMSE
+29 
-36 QKYGA
+36 KYGA
-41 DIVADSLINHGVDLV
+41 DIVTDSLVNHGVDLV

-72 HPKAGQKVPK
+72 HPAEGQRVPK
-82 LIVARHEQN
+82 LVVARHEQN
-91 AAFMAQA
+91 ATFMAQA

-109 IATSGPGVGNLVTGL
+109 IATSGPGVGNLATGL
-124 MTANAESDPV
+124 MTATAESDPI

-139 QVQRK
+139 QVPRN

-155 SVALFTPI
+155 SIALFSPI
-163 TNFSS
+163 TNLAS
-168 EVQDPNNISEI
+168 EIQDPNNISEI
-179 LANAFA
+179 IANAFA

-193 AAFVSLPQD
+193 ATFVSLPQD
-202 IDDAPVNIN
+202 VDDAQVTIE
-211 ALAQVPM
+211 ALPKITP
-218 AQQGAASLVDLDWL
+218 AQQGAAAIKDIDWL
-232 AGAIKQAKLPV
+232 AEQIKAAKLPV
-243 LLVGARASD
+243 LLVGSRGSD
-252 DESVASLHKLLNQ
+252 DATVTALHQLLKQ
-265 VSLPVVE
+265 TTLPVVE
-272 TFQGAGVISRDLE
+272 TFQGAGVISRELE
-285 EASYFGRIGLFR
+285 PETFFGRIGLFR

-303 LLQQSDLVITLGYD
+303 LLKQSDLVITLGYD

-356 DLSQSIDLLTER
+356 DLAQSLRLLIER
-368 IAGYQLPDDSQQT
+368 LNGYELPTTSKVV
-381 LHDLKT
+381 LKKLKA
-387 DLRLSNEPTY
+387 DLRASDEPSY
-397 TPAEGN
+397 TPAQGN
-403 LNHPLTVIK
+403 LNHPLDVIK

-434 MARHFKSYVARHF
+434 MARHFKSYVARHY

-457 VGLPWAMTAAMVR
+457 VGLPWALAAAMVR

-485 FSAMELETAVRLNLN
+485 FSAMELETAVRLGLN

-510 HYDMVKFQE
+510 YYDMVKFQE
-519 EMKYDGESAGVDFG
+519 EMKYNGQSAGVKFG

-541 EAFGAKG
+541 ESFGAKG
-548 LRVTTPAD
+548 LRVETPDD
-556 LDAVLD
+556 LDTVLD
-562 EAFATQGP
+562 EAFSTQGP

-585 GSQLIQGEG
+585 GSQLIGSEG

>member
-1 MGIEKNME
+1 M
-9 EMSVAKCSCFVSFNQ
+9 
-24 DTQCT
+24 T
-29 LKYIMSE
+29 E
-36 QKYGA
+36 QKYGS
-41 DIVADSLINHGVDLV
+41 DIVTDSLVNHGVDLV

-72 HPKAGQKVPK
+72 HPKTGQKVPK
-82 LIVARHEQN
+82 LIVTRHEQN

-109 IATSGPGVGNLVTGL
+109 IATSGPGVGNLATGL
-124 MTANAESDPV
+124 MTANAESDSV

-139 QVQRK
+139 QVPRR

-155 SVALFTPI
+155 SVSLFNAI
-163 TNFSS
+163 THYSS
-168 EVQDPNNISEI
+168 EIQDPNNISEI
-179 LANAFA
+179 IANAFA

-202 IDDAPVNIN
+202 VDDAPVSIS
-211 ALAQVPM
+211 ALPQVPE
-218 AQQGAASLVDLDWL
+218 AQQGAAAIADIDWL
-232 AGAIKQAKLPV
+232 AEQIKQAKLPV
-243 LLVGARASD
+243 LLVGARGSD
-252 DESVASLHKLLNQ
+252 DATVTALHHLLKQ
-265 VSLPVVE
+265 TTLPVVE

-285 EASYFGRIGLFR
+285 PETFFGRNGLFR

-303 LLQQSDLVITLGYD
+303 LLQQADLVVTLGYD

-339 TPVQIDNNFV
+339 THVQIDNNFV
-349 PQRQLVG
+349 PKRQLIG
-356 DLSQSIDLLTER
+356 DLAQSLDLLAERINGYQVPAESQSV
-368 IAGYQLPDDSQQT
+368 
-381 LHDLKT
+381 LKSLKD
-387 DLRLSNEPTY
+387 DLRASDEPSY

-403 LNHPLTVIK
+403 LNHPLNVIK

-457 VGLPWAMTAAMVR
+457 VGLPWSLTAAMVR

-485 FSAMELETAVRLNLN
+485 FSAMELETAVRLQLN

-519 EMKYDGESAGVDFG
+519 EMKYNGESAGVTFG
-533 NIDLVKYA
+533 NIDIVKYA
-541 EAFGAKG
+541 ESFGAKG
-548 LRVTTPAD
+548 LRVTTPD
-556 LDAVLD
+556 QLDKILD
-562 EAFATQGP
+562 EAFATEGP

-585 GSQLIQGEG
+585 GSQLIESEG

>member
-1 MGIEKNME
+1 M
-9 EMSVAKCSCFVSFNQ
+9 
-24 DTQCT
+24 T
-29 LKYIMSE
+29 E
-36 QKYGA
+36 QKYGS
-41 DIVADSLINHGVDLV
+41 DIVTDSLVNHGVDLV

-72 HPKAGQKVPK
+72 HPKTGQKVPK
-82 LIVARHEQN
+82 LIVTRHEQN

-98 FARITGKTGVV
+98 FSRITGKTGVV
-109 IATSGPGVGNLVTGL
+109 IATSGPGVGNLATGL
-124 MTANAESDPV
+124 MTANAESDSV

-139 QVQRK
+139 QVPRR

-155 SVALFTPI
+155 SVSLFNAI
-163 TNFSS
+163 THYSS
-168 EVQDPNNISEI
+168 EIQDPNNISEI
-179 LANAFA
+179 IANAFA

-202 IDDAPVNIN
+202 VDDAPVSIS
-211 ALAQVPM
+211 ALPQVPE
-218 AQQGAASLVDLDWL
+218 AQQGAAAIADIDWL
-232 AGAIKQAKLPV
+232 TEQIKQANLPV
-243 LLVGARASD
+243 LLVGARGSD
-252 DESVASLHKLLNQ
+252 DATVTALHHLLKQ
-265 VSLPVVE
+265 TTLPVVE

-285 EASYFGRIGLFR
+285 PETFFGRIGLFR

-303 LLQQSDLVITLGYD
+303 LLQQADLVVTLGYD

-339 TPVQIDNNFV
+339 THVQIDNNFV
-349 PQRQLVG
+349 PKRQLIG
-356 DLSQSIDLLTER
+356 DLAQSLDLLAERINGYQVPAESQSV
-368 IAGYQLPDDSQQT
+368 
-381 LHDLKT
+381 LKALKD
-387 DLRLSNEPTY
+387 DLRASDEPSY

-403 LNHPLTVIK
+403 LNHPLNVIK
-412 SIQAHVTDD
+412 SIQTHVTDD

-457 VGLPWAMTAAMVR
+457 VGLPWSLTAAMVR

-485 FSAMELETAVRLNLN
+485 FSAMELETAVRLQLD

-519 EMKYDGESAGVDFG
+519 EMKYNGESAGVTFG
-533 NIDLVKYA
+533 NIDIVKYA
-541 EAFGAKG
+541 ESFGAKG
-548 LRVTTPAD
+548 LRVTTPD
-556 LDAVLD
+556 QLDKILD
-562 EAFATQGP
+562 EAFATEGP

-585 GSQLIQGEG
+585 GSQLIESEG

>member
-1 MGIEKNME
+1 MANK
-9 EMSVAKCSCFVSFNQ
+9 
-24 DTQCT
+24 
-29 LKYIMSE
+29 
-36 QKYGA
+36 KYGA
-41 DIVADSLINHGVDLV
+41 DIVTDSLVNHGVDLV

-72 HPKAGQKVPK
+72 HPAEGQRVPK
-82 LIVARHEQN
+82 LVVARHEQN

-109 IATSGPGVGNLVTGL
+109 IATSGPGVGNLATGL
-124 MTANAESDPV
+124 MTATAESDPI

-139 QVQRK
+139 QVPRN

-155 SVALFTPI
+155 SVALFSPI
-163 TNFSS
+163 TNLAS
-168 EVQDPNNISEI
+168 EIQDPNNISEI
-179 LANAFA
+179 IANAFA

-193 AAFVSLPQD
+193 ATFVSLPQD
-202 IDDAPVNIN
+202 VDDAQVTIE
-211 ALAQVPM
+211 ALPKITP
-218 AQQGAASLVDLDWL
+218 AQQGAAAIKDIDWL
-232 AGAIKQAKLPV
+232 AEQIKAAKLPV
-243 LLVGARASD
+243 LLVGSRGSD
-252 DESVASLHKLLNQ
+252 DATVTALHQLLKQ
-265 VSLPVVE
+265 TTLPVVE
-272 TFQGAGVISRDLE
+272 TFQGAGVISRELE
-285 EASYFGRIGLFR
+285 PETFFGRIGLFR

-303 LLQQSDLVITLGYD
+303 LLKQSDLVITLGYD

-330 NLNIVALDT
+330 TLNIVALDT

-356 DLSQSIDLLTER
+356 DLAQSLRLLIER
-368 IAGYQLPDDSQQT
+368 LNGYELPTTSKVV
-381 LHDLKT
+381 LKKLKA
-387 DLRLSNEPTY
+387 DLRASDEPSY
-397 TPAEGN
+397 TPAQGN
-403 LNHPLTVIK
+403 LNHPLDVIK

-434 MARHFKSYVARHF
+434 MARHFKSYVARHY

-457 VGLPWAMTAAMVR
+457 VGLPWALVAAMVR

-485 FSAMELETAVRLNLN
+485 FSAMELETAVRLGLN

-510 HYDMVKFQE
+510 YYDMVKFQE
-519 EMKYDGESAGVDFG
+519 EMKYNGQSAGVKFG

-541 EAFGAKG
+541 ESFGAKG
-548 LRVTTPAD
+548 LRVETPDD
-556 LDAVLD
+556 LDTVLD
-562 EAFATQGP
+562 EAFSTQGP

-585 GSQLIQGEG
+585 GSQLIGSEG

>member
-1 MGIEKNME
+1 MANK
-9 EMSVAKCSCFVSFNQ
+9 
-24 DTQCT
+24 
-29 LKYIMSE
+29 
-36 QKYGA
+36 KYGA
-41 DIVADSLINHGVDLV
+41 DIVTDSLVNHGVDLV

-72 HPKAGQKVPK
+72 HPAEGQRVPK
-82 LIVARHEQN
+82 LVVARHEQN

-109 IATSGPGVGNLVTGL
+109 IATSGPGVGNLATGL
-124 MTANAESDPV
+124 MTATAESDPI

-139 QVQRK
+139 QVPRN

-155 SVALFTPI
+155 SIALFSPI
-163 TNFSS
+163 TNLAS
-168 EVQDPNNISEI
+168 EIQNPNNISEI
-179 LANAFA
+179 IANAFA

-193 AAFVSLPQD
+193 ATFVSLPQD
-202 IDDAPVNIN
+202 VDDAQVTIE
-211 ALAQVPM
+211 ALPKITP
-218 AQQGAASLVDLDWL
+218 AQQGAAAIKDIDWL
-232 AGAIKQAKLPV
+232 AEQIKAAKLPV
-243 LLVGARASD
+243 LLVGSRGSD
-252 DESVASLHKLLNQ
+252 DATVTALHQLLKQ
-265 VSLPVVE
+265 TTLPVVE
-272 TFQGAGVISRDLE
+272 TFQGAGVISRELE
-285 EASYFGRIGLFR
+285 PETFFGRIGLFR

-303 LLQQSDLVITLGYD
+303 LLKQSDLVITLGYD

-356 DLSQSIDLLTER
+356 DLAQSLRLLIER
-368 IAGYQLPDDSQQT
+368 LNGYELPTTSKVV
-381 LHDLKT
+381 LKKLKA
-387 DLRLSNEPTY
+387 DLRASDEPSY
-397 TPAEGN
+397 TPAQGN
-403 LNHPLTVIK
+403 LNHPLDVIK

-434 MARHFKSYVARHF
+434 MARHFKSYVARHY

-457 VGLPWAMTAAMVR
+457 VGLPWALAAAMVR

-485 FSAMELETAVRLNLN
+485 FSAMELETAVRLGLN

-510 HYDMVKFQE
+510 YYDMVKFQE
-519 EMKYDGESAGVDFG
+519 EMKYNGQSAGVKFG

-541 EAFGAKG
+541 ESFGAKG
-548 LRVTTPAD
+548 LRVETPDD
-556 LDAVLD
+556 LDTVLD
-562 EAFATQGP
+562 EAFSTQGP

-585 GSQLIQGEG
+585 GSQLIGSEG

>member
-1 MGIEKNME
+1 
-9 EMSVAKCSCFVSFNQ
+9 
-24 DTQCT
+24 
-29 LKYIMSE
+29 MSE

-41 DIVADSLINHGVDLV
+41 DIVVNSLVNHGVDLV

-61 AKIDRLFETLE
+61 AKIDRLFEALE
-72 HPKAGQKVPK
+72 HPSLGQKVPK
-82 LIVARHEQN
+82 LIVTRHEQN

-124 MTANAESDPV
+124 MTASAESDAV

-139 QVQRK
+139 QVPRK

-155 SVALFTPI
+155 SVALFSPI

-168 EVQDPNNISEI
+168 EIQDPNNISEI
-179 LANAFA
+179 LANAFS
-185 AANGAKKG
+185 AANGVKRG

-202 IDDAPVNIN
+202 IDDAPVDIE
-211 ALAQVPM
+211 ALEQVP
-218 AQQGAASLVDLDWL
+218 AAKQGAAAITDLDWL
-232 AGAIKQAKLPV
+232 AEQIKQAKLPV

-252 DESVASLHKLLNQ
+252 DQSVAALHTLLDQ
-265 VSLPVVE
+265 VNLPVVE
-272 TFQGAGVISRDLE
+272 TFQGAGVIPRELE
-285 EASYFGRIGLFR
+285 ETAFFGRIGLFR

-339 TPVQIDNNFV
+339 FPVQIDNNFV

-356 DLSQSIDLLTER
+356 DIAQSISLLTSR
-368 IAGYQLPDDSQQT
+368 IAGYQLPEVSQGI
-381 LHDLKT
+381 LRALKADLK
-387 DLRLSNEPTY
+387 LSDEPKY

-403 LNHPLTVIK
+403 LNHPLSVIK

-457 VGLPWAMTAAMVR
+457 VGLPWSLTAAMVR
-470 PNAKSVSV
+470 PNVKSVSV

-519 EMKYDGESAGVDFG
+519 ELKYDGASAGVDFG

-541 EAFGAKG
+541 ESFGAKG
-548 LRVTTPAD
+548 LRVNTPAE

-585 GSQLIQGEG
+585 ASQLIESEG

>member
-1 MGIEKNME
+1 MANK
-9 EMSVAKCSCFVSFNQ
+9 
-24 DTQCT
+24 
-29 LKYIMSE
+29 
-36 QKYGA
+36 KYGA
-41 DIVADSLINHGVDLV
+41 DIVSDSLVNHGVDFV

-72 HPKAGQKVPK
+72 HPAEGQRVPK
-82 LIVARHEQN
+82 LVVARHEQN

-109 IATSGPGVGNLVTGL
+109 IATSGPGVGNLATGL
-124 MTANAESDPV
+124 MTATAESDPI

-139 QVQRK
+139 QVPRN

-155 SVALFTPI
+155 SVALFSPI
-163 TNFSS
+163 TNLAS
-168 EVQDPNNISEI
+168 EIQDPNNISEI
-179 LANAFA
+179 IANAFA

-193 AAFVSLPQD
+193 ATFVSLPQD
-202 IDDAPVNIN
+202 VDDAQVTIE
-211 ALAQVPM
+211 ALPKITP
-218 AQQGAASLVDLDWL
+218 AQQGAAAIKDIDWL
-232 AGAIKQAKLPV
+232 AEQIKAAKLPV
-243 LLVGARASD
+243 LLVGSRGSD
-252 DESVASLHKLLNQ
+252 DATVTALHQLLKQ
-265 VSLPVVE
+265 TTLPVVE
-272 TFQGAGVISRDLE
+272 TFQGAGVISRELE
-285 EASYFGRIGLFR
+285 PEIFFGRIGLFR

-303 LLQQSDLVITLGYD
+303 LLKQSDLVITLGYD

-330 NLNIVALDT
+330 TLNIVALDT

-356 DLSQSIDLLTER
+356 DLAQSLRLLIER
-368 IAGYQLPDDSQQT
+368 LNGYELPTTSKEV
-381 LHDLKT
+381 LKKLKA
-387 DLRLSNEPTY
+387 DLRASDEPSY
-397 TPAEGN
+397 TPAQGN
-403 LNHPLTVIK
+403 LNHPLDVIK

-434 MARHFKSYVARHF
+434 MARHFKSYVARHY

-457 VGLPWAMTAAMVR
+457 VGLPWALAAAMVR

-485 FSAMELETAVRLNLN
+485 FSAMELETAVRLGLN

-510 HYDMVKFQE
+510 YYDMVKFQE
-519 EMKYDGESAGVDFG
+519 EMKYNGQSAGVKFG
-533 NIDLVKYA
+533 NIDLIKYA
-541 EAFGAKG
+541 ESFGAKG
-548 LRVTTPAD
+548 LRVETPDD
-556 LDAVLD
+556 LDTVLD
-562 EAFATQGP
+562 EAFSTQGP

-585 GSQLIQGEG
+585 GSQLIGSEG

>member
-1 MGIEKNME
+1 MANK
-9 EMSVAKCSCFVSFNQ
+9 
-24 DTQCT
+24 
-29 LKYIMSE
+29 
-36 QKYGA
+36 KYGA
-41 DIVADSLINHGVDLV
+41 DIVTDSLVNHGVDLV

-72 HPKAGQKVPK
+72 HPAEGQRVPK
-82 LIVARHEQN
+82 LVVARHEQN

-109 IATSGPGVGNLVTGL
+109 IATSGPGVGNLATGL
-124 MTANAESDPV
+124 MTATAESDPI

-139 QVQRK
+139 QVPRN

-155 SVALFTPI
+155 SVALFSPI
-163 TNFSS
+163 TNLAS
-168 EVQDPNNISEI
+168 EIQDPNNISEI
-179 LANAFA
+179 IANAFA

-193 AAFVSLPQD
+193 ATFVSLPQD
-202 IDDAPVNIN
+202 VDDAQVTIE
-211 ALAQVPM
+211 ALPKITP
-218 AQQGAASLVDLDWL
+218 AQQGAAAIKDIDWL
-232 AGAIKQAKLPV
+232 AEQIKAAKLPV
-243 LLVGARASD
+243 LLVGSRGSD
-252 DESVASLHKLLNQ
+252 DATVTALHQLLKQ
-265 VSLPVVE
+265 TTLPVVE
-272 TFQGAGVISRDLE
+272 TFQGAGVISRELE
-285 EASYFGRIGLFR
+285 PETFFGRIGLFR

-303 LLQQSDLVITLGYD
+303 LLKQSDLVITLGYD

-356 DLSQSIDLLTER
+356 YLAQSLRLLIER
-368 IAGYQLPDDSQQT
+368 LNGYELPTTSKEV
-381 LHDLKT
+381 LKKLKA
-387 DLRLSNEPTY
+387 DLRASDEPSY
-397 TPAEGN
+397 TPAQGN
-403 LNHPLTVIK
+403 LNHPLDVIK

-434 MARHFKSYVARHF
+434 MARHFKSYVARHY

-457 VGLPWAMTAAMVR
+457 VGLPWALAAAMVR

-485 FSAMELETAVRLNLN
+485 FSAMELETAVRLGLN

-510 HYDMVKFQE
+510 YYDMVKFQE
-519 EMKYDGESAGVDFG
+519 EMKYNGQSAGVKFG

-541 EAFGAKG
+541 ESFGAKG
-548 LRVTTPAD
+548 LRVETPDD
-556 LDAVLD
+556 LDTVLD
-562 EAFATQGP
+562 EAFSTQGP

-585 GSQLIQGEG
+585 GSQLIGSEG

>member
-1 MGIEKNME
+1 MANK
-9 EMSVAKCSCFVSFNQ
+9 
-24 DTQCT
+24 
-29 LKYIMSE
+29 
-36 QKYGA
+36 KYGA
-41 DIVADSLINHGVDLV
+41 DIVTDSLVNHGVDLV

-72 HPKAGQKVPK
+72 HPAEGQRVPK
-82 LIVARHEQN
+82 LVVARHEQN

-109 IATSGPGVGNLVTGL
+109 IATSGPGVGNLATGL
-124 MTANAESDPV
+124 MTATAESDPI

-139 QVQRK
+139 QVPRN

-155 SVALFTPI
+155 SIALFSPI
-163 TNFSS
+163 TNLAS
-168 EVQDPNNISEI
+168 EIQDPNNISEI
-179 LANAFA
+179 IANAFA

-193 AAFVSLPQD
+193 ATFVSLPQD
-202 IDDAPVNIN
+202 VDDAQVTIE
-211 ALAQVPM
+211 ALPKITP
-218 AQQGAASLVDLDWL
+218 AQQGAAAIKDIDWL
-232 AGAIKQAKLPV
+232 AEQIKAAKLPV
-243 LLVGARASD
+243 LLVGSRGSD
-252 DESVASLHKLLNQ
+252 DATVTALHQLLKQ
-265 VSLPVVE
+265 TTLPVVE
-272 TFQGAGVISRDLE
+272 TFQGAGVISRELE
-285 EASYFGRIGLFR
+285 PETFFGRIGLFR

-303 LLQQSDLVITLGYD
+303 LLKQSDLVITLGYD

-356 DLSQSIDLLTER
+356 DLAQSLRLVIER
-368 IAGYQLPDDSQQT
+368 LNGYELPTTSKVV
-381 LHDLKT
+381 LKKLKA
-387 DLRLSNEPTY
+387 DLRASDEPSY
-397 TPAEGN
+397 TPAQGN
-403 LNHPLTVIK
+403 LNHPLDVIK

-434 MARHFKSYVARHF
+434 MARHFKSYVARHY

-457 VGLPWAMTAAMVR
+457 VGLPWALAAAMVR

-485 FSAMELETAVRLNLN
+485 FSAMELETAVRLGLN

-510 HYDMVKFQE
+510 YYDMVKFQE
-519 EMKYDGESAGVDFG
+519 EMKYNGQSAGVKFG

-541 EAFGAKG
+541 ESFGAKG
-548 LRVTTPAD
+548 LRVETPDD
-556 LDAVLD
+556 LDTVLD
-562 EAFATQGP
+562 EAFSTQGP

-585 GSQLIQGEG
+585 GSQLIGSEG